1 MTPPQII
8 IQSEYLYLSS
18 SINNVDIVSNKNI
31 TLTSNNNIVLQTGP
45 DGNKDKFFTV
55 NSQNIVL
62 GSQPNSTVKLEAVPK
77 SDQLIK
83 VLNKMLQIMGKIV
96 TTPDGAEAALL
107 GEIIQLSTQ
116 LSKIKSKTT
125 KTY

>member
-1 MTPPQII
+1 MENKIV

-18 SINNVDIVSNKNI
+18 SVSNI
-31 TLTSNNNIVLQTGP
+31 DVTSNKSVNVYSTDNIVFKTGP
-45 DGNKDKFFTV
+45 NGNKEKFFTV

-62 GSQPNSTVKLEAVPK
+62 GSQPNPTVKLEAVPK

-96 TTPDGAEAALL
+96 TTPDGGEAALL
-107 GEIIQLSTQ
+107 GEITQLSTQ
-116 LSKIKSKTT
+116 LSKIKSEIT